1 MRFFEFADSDAG
13 LDKFVMILRNFQGR
27 AASKKTPAKLNWGSL
42 QKIAADSG
50 FEFAAD
56 YETFKSM
63 YDSNPIIQNI
73 VKNFNDS
80 GIELNVPG
88 AEEPGDANAPVPNGG
103 KDSEEVVG
111 KIADANAANQLA
123 QNQAGI
129 KV

>member
-1 MRFFEFADSDAG
+1 MRFFEFADSDTG
-13 LDKFVMILRNFQGR
+13 IDKFVMILRNFQGR
-27 AASKKTPAKLNWGSL
+27 AASKKTPAKLNWNSL
-42 QKIAADSG
+42 QQIANDSG

-56 YETFKSM
+56 YETFKSI
-63 YDSNPIIQNI
+63 YDSSPTVQKL
-73 VKNFNDS
+73 VKNFNSS

-88 AEEPGDANAPVPNGG
+88 AEEPGDATEPVPNGG

-111 KIADANAANQLA
+111 QIADANAAKQLS